1 MIGPHTRPA
10 TPTPSSPSAQPPV
23 DLIRVLIVDDQ
34 RVVREGLSILL
45 GLIDGLEVVG
55 AASDGEE
62 ALTLVAAADPD
73 VVLMDLNMP
82 RLDGVE
88 ATRCLSRTHPHVPV
102 VVLTTYT
109 DDKRVFSAL
118 EAGARGYLTKDAG
131 ASEIETA
138 IRSAARGQA
147 HLDADVQRR
156 LLDALKSGNAF
167 GVPGATRS
175 TGPGPGSADDPSADA
190 ATLAGAPDGLTRR
203 EVEVVQHIAAGHSN
217 AELAAALFVSEATVK
232 THINHIFAKT
242 GVRDRAQLVGYAF
255 RTGLSHPRRA

>member
-1 MIGPHTRPA
+1 MTGPHHTPAA
-10 TPTPSSPSAQPPV
+10 TPPGSPSAQPGAEV
-23 DLIRVLIVDDQ
+23 IRVLVVDDQ
-34 RVVREGLSILL
+34 RVVREGLIMLL
-45 GLIDGLEVVG
+45 GLLDGLEVVG

-62 ALTLVAAADPD
+62 ALTLTVTADPD

-88 ATRCLSRTHPHVPV
+88 ATRRLNQTHPHVPV

-109 DDKRVFSAL
+109 DDQRVFAAL
-118 EAGARGYLTKDAG
+118 QAGARGYLTKDAG
-131 ASEIETA
+131 ATEIETA

-147 HLDADVQRR
+147 HLDPDVQRR
-156 LLDALKSGNAF
+156 LLDALRSGTAF
-167 GVPGATRS
+167 GVPAAPS
-175 TGPGPGSADDPSADA
+175 TGTSEADDSSGHALTAVD
-190 ATLAGAPDGLTRR
+190 APDGLTRR

-217 AELAAALFVSEATVK
+217 AEVAAVLFVSEATVK

-255 RTGLSHPRRA
+255 RTGLSHPTGTRR